1 MAAGPA
7 PDEAD
12 PAPDAQ
18 GPVDRHRLAER
29 LLGQRDL
36 LVRRIR
42 RVLAR
47 HGGSREH
54 AEDVFSTTLRRA
66 DLLAATGRLI
76 DGISDDHL
84 LALASAIA
92 RNAAREKMRA
102 AKRLDERHRRAAE
115 EGRAN
120 ADSDEGTATDPAIA
134 RPESVDA
141 LLAALSPADFAVL
154 SLRLRGLRWAVIAA
168 ELATTPAGAQ
178 MRFYRAIR
186 ALAAADPERTR
197 EP

>member
-1 MAAGPA
+1 MDAGPA
-7 PDEAD
+7 PDD
-12 PAPDAQ
+12 DDGRAPDAQ
-18 GPVDRHRLAER
+18 PPVDRHRLAER

-36 LVRRIR
+36 LIRRIR

-115 EGRAN
+115 EDRDRDPEPAL
-120 ADSDEGTATDPAIA
+120 DATTA

-141 LLAALSPADFAVL
+141 LLSALSPADFAVL

-178 MRFYRAIR
+178 MRFYRAVR
-186 ALAAADPERTR
+186 ALAAADPDRTR